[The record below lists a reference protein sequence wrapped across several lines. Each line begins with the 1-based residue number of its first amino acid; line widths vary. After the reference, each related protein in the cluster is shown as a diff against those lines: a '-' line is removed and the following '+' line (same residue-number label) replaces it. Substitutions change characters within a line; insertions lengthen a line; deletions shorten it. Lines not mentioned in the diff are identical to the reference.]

1 MARIDHYMGRI
12 FSKNVYGHLEIF
24 IDGNVLIS
32 VDLPHISNSMK
43 KKISTNL
50 DHSQTKLYSFVSFNS
65 GIASTIVAFRCCFFR
80 RRKKKK
86 SRR

>member
-1 MARIDHYMGRI
+1 VLSNIDHYMGRI

-50 DHSQTKLYSFVSFNS
+50 IDETLTHI
-65 GIASTIVAFRCCFFR
+65 G
-80 RRKKKK
+80 
-86 SRR
+86 